1 MQREADDEARKS
13 GKQDGMRCNFK
24 HKKRMTQTSIKVDA
38 SFQGRGDPAGKSNMS
53 ASRSR
58 GNGTRK
64 RVRLMVDDEESKK
77 SVEVA
82 AHASD
87 S

>member
-1 MQREADDEARKS
+1 
-13 GKQDGMRCNFK
+13 MRFNFK

-38 SFQGRGDPAGKSNMS
+38 SLQGRPDPAGKSNLHS

-58 GNGTRK
+58 GNGARK

-82 AHASD
+82 VHASD